1 MTAGVAAQKPD
12 KRRPTLC
19 HPASYCIQ
27 SGIREHWLGGTM
39 SRVIAWGIACL
50 ASAVLTTA
58 AHSQQPAPVP
68 RQVLAAK
75 AVLIANGASESYG
88 ADSYFRLTKYDGGPN
103 RAYDSF
109 YNAVESWGHYDL
121 VGETADADLVL
132 VVKFTNP
139 IVERLHDAT
148 ADESDR
154 SIYDPQLNL
163 SLNDPRTGL
172 PLWAITE
179 HIEPGGDRPQ
189 ANQRFD
195 AAVARLVDDLR
206 RLTLRP
212 DLGATTDN
220 PPPGAIDAARR
231 ERRERQAGAGLMI
244 GLATGAVVALA
255 QGSHDPC
262 PDLVQSG
269 GCIRSAQHQA
279 TRQLVTGLGIMLVGG
294 LVGWFW
300 PVNQ

>member
-1 MTAGVAAQKPD
+1 MQD
-12 KRRPTLC
+12 QRFPTHLRIVYK
-19 HPASYCIQ
+19 SVF
-27 SGIREHWLGGTM
+27 EHWPGGTL
-39 SRVIAWGIACL
+39 SRRIAWGIACL
-50 ASAVLTTA
+50 ASAVVATA
-58 AHSQQPAPVP
+58 ANAQQRAPIP
-68 RQVLAAK
+68 RQVLSAK

-103 RAYDSF
+103 RAYNSF
-109 YNAVESWGHYDL
+109 YGAVESWGHYDL

-139 IVERLHDAT
+139 VVERLHDGT
-148 ADESDR
+148 ADESDG
-154 SIYDPQLNL
+154 SVYDPQLNL
-163 SLNDPRTGL
+163 SINDPHTGL

-179 HIEPGGDRPQ
+179 HIEPGGDRAQ

-195 AAVARLVDDLR
+195 EAVTRLVDDLR

-212 DLGATTDN
+212 DLAATTDN

-255 QGSHDPC
+255 QSSHDPC
-262 PDLVQSG
+262 PDLMNSG
-269 GCIRSAQHQA
+269 GCIRNAQQQA

-300 PVNQ
+300 PVSQ